1 MSLCANFRGSTAGT
15 PSQAFMTL
23 EASPSL
29 TLCFPEKTQDEVL
42 NLLDAQEILGDGK
55 VLGFCTLHD
64 FS

>member
-1 MSLCANFRGSTAGT
+1 
-15 PSQAFMTL
+15 MTL

-29 TLCFPEKTQDEVL
+29 TLCFPEKTQDDVL